1 MMDDNQFSKELYI
14 ACLAVQ
20 RASLATR
27 QVYAAADRGV
37 SEKLDASL
45 VTVADFAAQALLI
58 SAIHHNFPEDGFLG
72 EETAAILRGDVQLQD
87 RVWHVVSTT
96 KLDDPAENELL
107 AVPAS
112 KGEMLDIID
121 LGRRTLPNQAGQRFW
136 ILDPVD
142 GTSTFLQGKQYAV
155 CLALVAQGV
164 QKVGVLGCP
173 NFAVSCPPIMED
185 SVNLRGFGFMLSAV
199 AGHGTHVR
207 PMSRGS
213 LEPATVVDHLHHIQ
227 TVRGIRF
234 IDSSTHPAISA
245 AAHAEVAREL
255 GIPWPGTELWAM
267 QVKYAAL
274 ALGQGDVV
282 VRMPPS
288 KSFRPY
294 VWDHAGGQLI
304 FEEAG
309 GKLTDIN
316 GKAFDFTAGLKLE
329 NNYGLVGAP
338 RHIHEQIL
346 RVVQRVAGEIPSSE
360 PFP

>member
-1 MMDDNQFSKELYI
+1 MMNDNLFSKELHI

-27 QVYAAADRGV
+27 QVYAAADKGV

-72 EETAAILRGDVQLQD
+72 EETAMILRGNVQLQD
-87 RVWHVVSTT
+87 RVWHVVSTA
-96 KLDDPAENELL
+96 KLDDDPAGNELL

-121 LGRRTLPNQAGQRFW
+121 LGRRMLPDQTGQRFW

-155 CLALVAQGV
+155 CLALVAEGA

-173 NFAVSCPPIMED
+173 NFAACHPPIMED
-185 SVNLRGFGFMLSAV
+185 SANIHGPGFMLSAV
-199 AGHGTHVR
+199 AGHGAHVR
-207 PMSRGS
+207 PMSNKGS
-213 LEPATVVDHLHHIQ
+213 LEPARMVNHLHHIKTAQ
-227 TVRGIRF
+227 GIRF

-245 AAHAEVAREL
+245 TAHAEVAREL
-255 GIPWPGTELWAM
+255 GVPWPGTELWAM

-274 ALGQGDVV
+274 SLGQGDVV
-282 VRMPPS
+282 IRMPPS

-316 GKAFDFTAGLKLE
+316 GRAFDFTVGLKLD

-338 RHIHEQIL
+338 RHIHDQIL
-346 RVVQRVAGEIPSSE
+346 RVVQRVAGGT
-360 PFP
+360 PF